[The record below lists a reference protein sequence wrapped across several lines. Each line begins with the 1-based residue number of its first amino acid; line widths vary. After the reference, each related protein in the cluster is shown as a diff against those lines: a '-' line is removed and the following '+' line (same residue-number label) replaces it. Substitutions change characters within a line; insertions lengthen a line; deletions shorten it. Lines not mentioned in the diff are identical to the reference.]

1 LADLSGPAAGVN
13 TVYHC
18 RTLIRGLPRGLPR
31 RGLSQARR
39 RVYKPPPTSPS
50 SVADS
55 RSRRQMAQAAAAH
68 AAENGHTDKQFWA
81 LALGSIGV
89 VYGDIGTSPL
99 YALREAVQAAKD
111 HGASGPDAVLG
122 ILSLMTWTLLLIVT
136 LKYVI
141 VLLNADNKGEG
152 GTFALMALGQSVA
165 SRSAPLILVFGVV
178 GAAFFYGD
186 AVITPAISVL
196 SAVEGL
202 KLVAP
207 GMKDAVLPV
216 TVIILMALF
225 AAQSRGTAAVAQFF
239 GPVMLVWFVVL
250 AIGGLIHLI
259 DDPRVFLALNPV
271 LAIQFVVSHGVIG
284 LAVMGLVFLVAT
296 GAEALY
302 ADLGHFGRKPIQFAW
317 LAIVQPAL
325 MLNYFGQGAL
335 LLANPDAIE
344 NPFYRLYPAWALIP
358 MVVLATMAT
367 VIASQAVIT
376 GAFSFTRQAI
386 QLGLL
391 PRLQIRH
398 TSESVAGQIYLPRVN
413 QLLFVGVL
421 LVTLIFRSSSD
432 LAAAYGLSV
441 TATMVIDSLMAFF
454 VVWRCWGW
462 PVWKVAALMVPL
474 LLIEQAFLAANIL
487 KIPEGG
493 WMPLLVA
500 GTISLVVLTW
510 VRGSRSLA
518 KATRKNEAELEWLV
532 RKLDAK
538 PPHRVPGTAVFLTGD
553 PNSAP
558 TSLMHN
564 LKHNRVLHER
574 NIILTIKT
582 EDTPRVQRHE
592 RIQIDRVAD
601 TFIRVIAHYGFMETP
616 SVPKILEHCRRKDLN
631 IDIAATSFFLSR
643 RSLKTTMKSE
653 MPRWQERLFIWLAGR
668 AEDATEYF
676 RIPSDRVVEV
686 GTQVM
691 V

>member
-1 LADLSGPAAGVN
+1 M
-13 TVYHC
+13 
-18 RTLIRGLPRGLPR
+18 R
-31 RGLSQARR
+31 
-39 RVYKPPPTSPS
+39 
-50 SVADS
+50 
-55 RSRRQMAQAAAAH
+55 
-68 AAENGHTDKQFWA
+68 
-81 LALGSIGV
+81 
-89 VYGDIGTSPL
+89 
-99 YALREAVQAAKD
+99 
-111 HGASGPDAVLG
+111 
-122 ILSLMTWTLLLIVT
+122 
-136 LKYVI
+136 
-141 VLLNADNKGEG
+141 
-152 GTFALMALGQSVA
+152 
-165 SRSAPLILVFGVV
+165 
-178 GAAFFYGD
+178 
-186 AVITPAISVL
+186 
-196 SAVEGL
+196 
-202 KLVAP
+202 
-207 GMKDAVLPV
+207 VLPV
-216 TVIILMALF
+216 TIAILVALF
-225 AAQSRGTAAVAQFF
+225 VVQSRGTAAVAQFF
-239 GPVMLVWFVVL
+239 GPIMLVWFIVL

-259 DDPRVFLALNPV
+259 DDPRVFQALNPA
-271 LAIQFVVSHGVIG
+271 LAIQFVLAHGVIG

-325 MLNYFGQGAL
+325 ILNYFGQGAL
-335 LLANPDAIE
+335 LLANPEAIE
-344 NPFYRLYPAWALIP
+344 NPFYRLYPSWALIP

-391 PRLQIRH
+391 PRLEIRH

-454 VVWRCWGW
+454 VVWRCWRW

-474 LLIEQAFLAANIL
+474 LLIEQAFLAANIM

-493 WMPLLVA
+493 WLPLVVA
-500 GTISLVVLTW
+500 GIISLMVLTW

-532 RKLDAK
+532 RKLDSK

-582 EDTPRVQRHE
+582 EDTPRVPRHE
-592 RIQIDRVAD
+592 RIEIDRVAD

-643 RSLKTTMKSE
+643 RSLKTTLKSE

>member
-1 LADLSGPAAGVN
+1 
-13 TVYHC
+13 
-18 RTLIRGLPRGLPR
+18 
-31 RGLSQARR
+31 
-39 RVYKPPPTSPS
+39 
-50 SVADS
+50 
-55 RSRRQMAQAAAAH
+55 MAQTVAAATHSADH
-68 AAENGHTDKQFWA
+68 EQTDRRLWA

-89 VYGDIGTSPL
+89 VYGEIGTSPL
-99 YALREAVQAAKD
+99 YAIREAVSHANEQGTA
-111 HGASGPDAVLG
+111 GADAVLG
-122 ILSLMTWTLLLIVT
+122 VLSLVFWTLMLIVT
-136 LKYVI
+136 LKYVL

-165 SRSAPLILVFGVV
+165 TRSSGLILMLGVA

-207 GMKDAVLPV
+207 QLDVMVLP
-216 TVIILMALF
+216 IAALILVLLF
-225 AAQSRGTAAVAQFF
+225 AVQSRGTEKVAQFF
-239 GPVMLVWFVVL
+239 GPIMFVWFATLMV
-250 AIGGLIHLI
+250 GGLIHII
-259 DDPRVFLALNPV
+259 DDTRVFLALNPA
-271 LAIQFVVSHGVIG
+271 LAIQFVLSHGVIG
-284 LAVMGLVFLVAT
+284 LAVMGLIFLVVT

-302 ADLGHFGRKPIQFAW
+302 ADLGHFGRKPIRLAW
-317 LAIVQPAL
+317 FCLVLPAL
-325 MLNYFGQGAL
+325 VTNYFGQGAL
-335 LLANPDAIE
+335 LLANPAAVTS
-344 NPFYRLYPAWALIP
+344 PFYKLYPSWALIP
-358 MVVLATMAT
+358 MVVLATLAT
-367 VIASQAVIT
+367 VIASQAVIS

-386 QLGLL
+386 QLGLV
-391 PRLQIRH
+391 PRLQIKH

-413 QLLFVGVL
+413 QLLLAGVL
-421 LVTLIFRSSSD
+421 IVTLTFGSSSE

-454 VVWRCWGW
+454 VVWRCWNW
-462 PVWKVAALMVPL
+462 PVWKAAVLMVPL
-474 LLIEQAFLAANIL
+474 LLIEQAFLAAQVL
-487 KIPEGG
+487 KIPDGG
-493 WMPLLVA
+493 WLPLSMA
-500 GTISLVVLTW
+500 GTICLIVYTW
-510 VRGSRSLA
+510 VRGSVSLSR
-518 KATRKNEAELEWLV
+518 ATRKGEADLEWLV

-553 PNSAP
+553 PSAAP

-592 RIQIDRVAD
+592 RIEIDRVAD

-616 SVPKILEHCRRKDLN
+616 SVPKIIEHCRRKDLN
-631 IDIAATSFFLSR
+631 IDISATSFFLSR

-653 MPRWQERLFIWLAGR
+653 MPSWQERFFIWLAGR

>member
-1 LADLSGPAAGVN
+1 
-13 TVYHC
+13 
-18 RTLIRGLPRGLPR
+18 
-31 RGLSQARR
+31 
-39 RVYKPPPTSPS
+39 
-50 SVADS
+50 
-55 RSRRQMAQAAAAH
+55 MAQTAAASNGVE
-68 AAENGHTDKQFWA
+68 AEHSDRQFWA

-99 YALREAVQAAKD
+99 YALREAVLAANKD
-111 HGASGPDAVLG
+111 GAVLPETVLG
-122 ILSLMTWTLLLIVT
+122 ILSLITWTLLLIVT

-165 SRSAPLILVFGVV
+165 KRSATLLLVLGVV

-202 KLVAP
+202 KLIAP
-207 GMKDAVLPV
+207 GLDQVVLPI
-216 TVIILMALF
+216 TVVILALLF
-225 AAQSRGTAAVAQFF
+225 AAQSRGTSAVAQFF

-250 AIGGLIHLI
+250 AIGGMIHII
-259 DDPRVFLALNPV
+259 DDPRVFQALNPI
-271 LAIQFVVSHGVIG
+271 LGVSFILTHGVIG

-302 ADLGHFGRKPIQFAW
+302 ADLGHFGRKPIRTAW
-317 LAIVQPAL
+317 LFLIQPAL
-325 MLNYFGQGAL
+325 ILNYFGQGAL
-335 LLANPDAIE
+335 LLATPAAIE
-344 NPFYRLYPAWALIP
+344 NPFYRLYPKWALIP
-358 MVVLATMAT
+358 MLLLATVAT

-398 TSESVAGQIYLPRVN
+398 TSESVAGQIFLPRVN
-413 QLLFVGVL
+413 QMLFVAVL
-421 LVTLIFRSSSD
+421 LVTVTFRTSSD

-462 PVWKVAALMVPL
+462 PVWKAALLIVPL
-474 LLIEQAFLAANIL
+474 LQIEQAFLTANIL
-487 KIPEGG
+487 KIPEGA
-493 WMPLLVA
+493 WLPVLIA
-500 GTISLVVLTW
+500 GTITLAVLTW
-510 VRGSRSLA
+510 VRGSKSLGR
-518 KATRKNEAELEWLV
+518 ATRKNEAELEWLV

-564 LKHNRVLHER
+564 RVLHER

-582 EDTPRVQRHE
+582 EDTPRVARHE
-592 RIQIDRVAD
+592 RIEVDKVAD
-601 TFIRVIAHYGFMETP
+601 TFIRVVARYGFMETP
-616 SVPKILEHCRRKDLN
+616 SVPKILDMCRRKDLN
-631 IDIAATSFFLSR
+631 IDISSTSFFLSR
-643 RSLKTTMKSE
+643 RALKTTMKSE
-653 MPRWQERLFIWLAGR
+653 MPHWQERLFIWLAGR

>member
-1 LADLSGPAAGVN
+1 
-13 TVYHC
+13 
-18 RTLIRGLPRGLPR
+18 
-31 RGLSQARR
+31 
-39 RVYKPPPTSPS
+39 
-50 SVADS
+50 
-55 RSRRQMAQAAAAH
+55 MAQTVVAAAH
-68 AAENGHTDKQFWA
+68 SADHEHTDRRLLA
-81 LALGSIGV
+81 LALGSVGV

-99 YALREAVQAAKD
+99 YAIREAVS
-111 HGASGPDAVLG
+111 HGNEQGTVGADAVLG
-122 ILSLMTWTLLLIVT
+122 VLSLVFWTLMLIVT
-136 LKYVI
+136 LKYVL

-165 SRSAPLILVFGVV
+165 TRSSGLILMLGVA

-207 GMKDAVLPV
+207 QLEVMVLPIAA
-216 TVIILMALF
+216 IILVLLF
-225 AAQSRGTAAVAQFF
+225 TVQSRGTEKVAQFF
-239 GPVMLVWFVVL
+239 GPIMFVWFVTL
-250 AIGGLIHLI
+250 MMGGLIHII
-259 DDPRVFLALNPV
+259 DDARVFLALNPALAVRFV
-271 LAIQFVVSHGVIG
+271 LSHGVVG
-284 LAVMGLVFLVAT
+284 LAVMGLIFLVVT

-302 ADLGHFGRKPIQFAW
+302 ADLGHFGRKPIRLAW
-317 LAIVQPAL
+317 FCLVLPAL
-325 MLNYFGQGAL
+325 VINYFGQGAL
-335 LLANPDAIE
+335 LLANPAAIT
-344 NPFYRLYPAWALIP
+344 NPFYMLYPSWALIP
-358 MVVLATMAT
+358 MLILATLAT
-367 VIASQAVIT
+367 VIASQAVIS

-386 QLGLL
+386 QLGLV
-391 PRLQIRH
+391 PRLQIKH

-413 QLLFVGVL
+413 QLLLVGVL
-421 LVTLIFRSSSD
+421 IVTVTFGSSSD

-454 VVWRCWGW
+454 VVWRCWNW
-462 PVWKVAALMVPL
+462 PVWKAAILMVPL
-474 LLIEQAFLAANIL
+474 LLIEQAFLAAQVL
-487 KIPEGG
+487 KIPDGG
-493 WMPLLVA
+493 WLPLTMA
-500 GTISLVVLTW
+500 GTICLIVYTW
-510 VRGSRSLA
+510 VRGSASLSR
-518 KATRKNEAELEWLV
+518 ATRKGEADLEWLV

-553 PNSAP
+553 PSAAP

-582 EDTPRVQRHE
+582 EDTPRVPRHE
-592 RIQIDRVAD
+592 RIEIDRVAD

-616 SVPKILEHCRRKDLN
+616 SVPKIIDHCRRKDLN

-643 RSLKTTMKSE
+643 RSLKTTMRSE
-653 MPRWQERLFIWLAGR
+653 MPSWQERFFIWLAGR

>member
-1 LADLSGPAAGVN
+1 MAQTVVAAG
-13 TVYHC
+13 HSADHE
-18 RTLIRGLPRGLPR
+18 RTDR
-31 RGLSQARR
+31 RLL
-39 RVYKPPPTSPS
+39 
-50 SVADS
+50 
-55 RSRRQMAQAAAAH
+55 
-68 AAENGHTDKQFWA
+68 A

-99 YALREAVQAAKD
+99 YAIREAVSHANEQGTA
-111 HGASGPDAVLG
+111 GADAVLG
-122 ILSLMTWTLLLIVT
+122 VLSLVFWTLMLIVT
-136 LKYVI
+136 LKYVL

-165 SRSAPLILVFGVV
+165 TRSSGLILMLGVA

-207 GMKDAVLPV
+207 QLDVMVLPI
-216 TVIILMALF
+216 TALILVLLF
-225 AAQSRGTAAVAQFF
+225 AVQSRGTEKVAQFF
-239 GPVMLVWFVVL
+239 GPIMFVWFVTLMV
-250 AIGGLIHLI
+250 GGLIHII
-259 DDPRVFLALNPV
+259 DDMRVFLALNPV
-271 LAIQFVVSHGVIG
+271 LAVQFVLTHGVIG
-284 LAVMGLVFLVAT
+284 LAVMGLIFLVVT

-302 ADLGHFGRKPIQFAW
+302 ADLGHFGRKPIRLAW
-317 LAIVQPAL
+317 FCLVLPSLVI
-325 MLNYFGQGAL
+325 NYFGQGAL
-335 LLANPDAIE
+335 LLAHPAAIT
-344 NPFYRLYPAWALIP
+344 NPFYMLYPGWALLP
-358 MVVLATMAT
+358 MVILATVAT
-367 VIASQAVIT
+367 VIASQAVIS

-386 QLGLL
+386 QLGLV
-391 PRLQIRH
+391 PRLQIKH

-413 QLLFVGVL
+413 QLLLVGVL
-421 LVTLIFRSSSD
+421 IVSLTFGSSSE

-454 VVWRCWGW
+454 VVWRCWNW
-462 PVWKVAALMVPL
+462 PVWKAAILMVPL
-474 LLIEQAFLAANIL
+474 LLIEQAFLAAQVL
-487 KIPEGG
+487 KIPDGG
-493 WMPLLVA
+493 WLPLSMA
-500 GTISLVVLTW
+500 GTICLIVYTW
-510 VRGSRSLA
+510 VRGSDSLSR
-518 KATRKNEAELEWLV
+518 ATRKGEADLEWLV

-553 PNSAP
+553 PTAAP

-582 EDTPRVQRHE
+582 EDTPRVPRHE
-592 RIQIDRVAD
+592 RIEIDRVAD

-616 SVPKILEHCRRKDLN
+616 SVPKIIDHCRRKDLN
-631 IDIAATSFFLSR
+631 IDISATSFFLSR

-653 MPRWQERLFIWLAGR
+653 MPRWQERFFIWLAGR